1 MIEFESRS
9 RYDSFGEV
17 LKSETMKVFQT
28 LIGQYELS
36 DMKRLELWDSQLNI
50 YNNRLLGSAGD
61 DFDLA
66 FTFIV
71 KGGDDMIEFRFC
83 GFSDTNIPE
92 DWDLSVSVILRFPS
106 VKKRRVRIK
115 KNEKHLDLHDVM
127 NSYDGLCK
135 VVNDFCNK

>member
-17 LKSETMKVFQT
+17 LKSETMKLFQT
-28 LIGQYELS
+28 LMGQYELS

-83 GFSDTNIPE
+83 GFSDTDLPE
-92 DWDLSVSVILRFPS
+92 DWELSVSVILRFPS
-106 VKKRRVRIK
+106 VKRRVRIK
-115 KNEKHLDLHDVM
+115 QSETQLGLHDVM
-127 NSYDGLCK
+127 NQYDELCK
-135 VVNDFCNK
+135 VVSDFCNK